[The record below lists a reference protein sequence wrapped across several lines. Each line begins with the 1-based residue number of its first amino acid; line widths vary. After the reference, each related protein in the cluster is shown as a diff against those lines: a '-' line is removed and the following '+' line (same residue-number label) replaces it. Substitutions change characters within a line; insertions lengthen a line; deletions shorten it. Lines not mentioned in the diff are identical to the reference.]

1 MLIDHAILIATA
13 IGFISGLLISLQEVG
28 FDYLINKIWMGWNIT
43 LKKFA
48 FSISSLSF
56 LFGLSAF
63 LLLNWAPAQSLGV
76 SAAEIVPFCLKI
88 GILVS
93 IITPISGQIRA
104 ALAGSQDAT
113 EKVPGQE

>member
-1 MLIDHAILIATA
+1 MIIDRVILIATA
-13 IGFISGLLISLQEVG
+13 IGFISGLLISLQEIG

-63 LLLNWAPAQSLGV
+63 LLLHWAPAQSLGV
-76 SAAEIVPFCLKI
+76 SPAEIVPFFLKT
-88 GILVS
+88 GILIS
-93 IITPISGQIRA
+93 IVTPISGQIRA
-104 ALAGSQDAT
+104 ALAGSKNAT
-113 EKVPGQE
+113 ENASGQE

>member
-1 MLIDHAILIATA
+1 MVIDRAILIATA

-28 FDYLINKIWMGWNIT
+28 FDYLINKVWMGWNIT

-63 LLLNWAPAQSLGV
+63 LLLHWAPAQALGV
-76 SAAEIVPFCLKI
+76 SPAEIVPFFLKT
-88 GILVS
+88 GILIS
-93 IITPISGQIRA
+93 IVTPISGQIRA
-104 ALAGSQDAT
+104 ALAGSADAT
-113 EKVPGQE
+113 ENTSGQE